1 MKQRILGC
9 LSVVAALLAAQP
21 AGADTVKLGMKN
33 GMFAPA
39 TVTINVGD
47 KVVWLN
53 DDEDTHHRVTFD
65 DPALKSS
72 EDLKTG
78 KEHAVVFDKPGE
90 VAYYCRYH
98 KDYGMRGKVV
108 VVGKAK

>member
-1 MKQRILGC
+1 MKQIVSC
-9 LSVVAALLAAQP
+9 LLAVSALLAGQSAN
-21 AGADTVKLGMKN
+21 ADTVKVGMK
-33 GMFAPA
+33 GGVFTPA

-53 DDEDTHHRVTFD
+53 DDEDTHHRVNFD
-65 DPALKSS
+65 DPSLKSS
-72 EDLKTG
+72 EDMRTG

-98 KDYGMRGKVV
+98 KDYGMRGKIV